1 MTKKLLAAHHNLTPR
16 EIQIA
21 NLIEIGKTTKEIA
34 DIEGLSAR
42 TIEFHRDNLR
52 KKLGL
57 KNKKQTLDVQTATSV
72 ISN

>member
-34 DIEGLSAR
+34 DIKGCQQEPSSFIG
-42 TIEFHRDNLR
+42 TIYVRNS
-52 KKLGL
+52 G
-57 KNKKQTLDVQTATSV
+57 
-72 ISN
+72 

>member
-34 DIEGLSAR
+34 DIKGCQQEPSSFIG
-42 TIEFHRDNLR
+42 TDNLR

-57 KNKKQTLDVQTATSV
+57 KNKKTNLRSYLL
-72 ISN
+72 SFL